1 VWVVGIAMDVVFY
14 LCYLSRGFNK
24 GDKMAFWLM
33 KSEPSVYSLDD
44 LKKTGTTPWEGV
56 RNYQARNIMR
66 DDMSVGDLVLFY
78 HSNAKPTGAVGV
90 GRVSAE
96 AYPDHFA
103 WKKGSKYFDA
113 RSTPEK
119 PVWMMVDVDYVC
131 HFTEIASLADMK
143 EDPAL
148 EDMMVIRRGSRLSVQ
163 PVEKKH
169 FQHVCRM
176 GGLPGIPKA

>member
-1 VWVVGIAMDVVFY
+1 MFREDLIKEA
-14 LCYLSRGFNK
+14 
-24 GDKMAFWLM
+24 KMAFWLM

-66 DDMSVGDLVLFY
+66 DDMAIGDLVLFY

-131 HFTEIASLADMK
+131 HFPEIASLADMK

-148 EDMMVIRRGSRLSVQ
+148 DGMMVIRRGSRLSVQ